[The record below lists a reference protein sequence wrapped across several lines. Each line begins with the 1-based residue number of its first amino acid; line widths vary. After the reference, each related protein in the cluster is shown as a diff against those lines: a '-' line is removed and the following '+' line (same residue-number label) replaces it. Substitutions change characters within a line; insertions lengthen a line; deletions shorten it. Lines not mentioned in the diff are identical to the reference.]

1 MEVLLMYTISI
12 SNGLANIPDNWIIV
26 DNGILP
32 ANAVNIGIVEVRGM
46 GNIPHFVFLLDNPD
60 INMLTPD
67 DCDRIVQLCSVTHP
81 DLMNVWKKDKQIGNN
96 CAHIGFFSIP
106 ILGQT
111 PILPYGHDCVLIKH
125 DNQQG

>member
-1 MEVLLMYTISI
+1 MYTISI
-12 SNGLANIPDNWIIV
+12 SNGLANIPDNWIII

-32 ANAVNIGIVEVRGM
+32 QDAVNIGIVEVQGM
-46 GNIPHFVFLLDNPD
+46 GDIPHFVFMTDNFNINLLTMADLDN
-60 INMLTPD
+60 
-67 DCDRIVQLCSVTHP
+67 IVQLCSIIHP
-81 DLMNVWKKDKQIGNN
+81 NLLTVWQTDKQRGND

-111 PILPYGHDCVLIKH
+111 PILPYGHDCVLIKN